1 MKRQHQKPEFDEDQK
16 GPKRVN
22 LTPGRIR
29 DFIIPTGK
37 AQAFLWDTD
46 APRLAVRA
54 TAGAKSYIFESKLNR
69 CTIRVTIGDVRAWNL
84 DDARAEARRLQ
95 TLVDQG
101 TDPRQEK
108 IERIAAA
115 EAKRA
120 EAERADVTFR
130 DAWLSYIE
138 ARGDEWGEAYREQH
152 TYAIQTEP
160 TRQPLSVFLDM
171 RLSEFT
177 PAKVEAWLKKEKAKR
192 PTAAAGAFR
201 KLRAF
206 GNWCA
211 ETESYAGLF
220 DPAIFST
227 SKVTKAVPKSKAKN
241 GSLQR
246 EQLAAW
252 FAEVRKQTPVTA
264 AYLQCL
270 LLTGARREEL
280 AGLRWEDVDFRW
292 RSLRIKDKV
301 DGLRTIPLTPFV
313 ESLLRDLQRQNQILP
328 KAYRIVRGK
337 RIANDLDAWEPSPW
351 VFSGRGASGRI
362 TRPNHAHD
370 AALSAAGLPHLSLHD
385 LRRSFGSL
393 AEWADMPVGVVAQ
406 IMGHKPSATAEKHYR
421 VRPLDLLRKW
431 HTELEG
437 WILNEAGIEQ
447 PTEQE
452 VAPLRAVAG

>member
-1 MKRQHQKPEFDEDQK
+1 MPRIK
-16 GPKRVN
+16 
-22 LTPGRIR
+22 LTAGRIR
-29 DFIIPTGK
+29 DFDRPTDK
-37 AQAFLWDTD
+37 AQVFLWDTEV
-46 APRLAVRA
+46 PGLGVRA
-54 TAGAKSYIFESKLNR
+54 TAGAKAYIFQGKLNGKDLR
-69 CTIRVTIGDVRAWNL
+69 ITIGDVRAWNL
-84 DDARAEARRLQ
+84 DDARVEARRLQ
-95 TLVDQG
+95 TLIDQG

-108 IERIAAA
+108 AERIAAA

-120 EAERADVTFR
+120 AAEAARIEAERADVTFR

-160 TRQPLSVFLDM
+160 TRQPLAAFVDM

-211 ETESYAGLF
+211 ETEGYAGLF

-227 SKVTKAVPKSKAKN
+227 KKVTKQVPKSKAKS

-252 FAEVRKQTPVTA
+252 FEAVRKQTPIQA
-264 AYLQCL
+264 AYLQAL

-280 AGLRWEDVDFRW
+280 AGLRWVDVDFRW
-292 RSLRIKDKV
+292 CSLRIKDKV
-301 DGLRTIPLTPFV
+301 EGERTIPLTPYV
-313 ESLLRDLQRQNQILP
+313 RELLRDLQRRNGVP
-328 KAYRIVRGK
+328 PGECRIVRGK
-337 RIANDLDAWEPSPW
+337 RIANDLEAWKPSEW
-351 VFSGRGASGRI
+351 VFSSRGASGRI
-362 TRPNHAHD
+362 TRPNAAHD

-393 AEWADMPVGVVAQ
+393 AEWADMPLGVVAQ

-431 HTELEG
+431 HTELEA
-437 WILNEAGIEQ
+437 WILTEAGIEQ
-447 PTEQE
+447 PAEQE
-452 VAPLRAVAG
+452 AAPALRVVA

>member
-1 MKRQHQKPEFDEDQK
+1 M
-16 GPKRVN
+16 
-22 LTPGRIR
+22 
-29 DFIIPTGK
+29 
-37 AQAFLWDTD
+37 
-46 APRLAVRA
+46 PRLAVRA
-54 TAGAKSYIFESKLNR
+54 RASGAKSFIFKGTLNYR
-69 CTIRVTIGDVRAWNL
+69 EIRITIGSTDAWTIEAARDEARQYQRWIDEGRDPREVL
-84 DDARAEARRLQ
+84 RQQEQAREAEQQAERIEAARAE
-95 TLVDQG
+95 
-101 TDPRQEK
+101 
-108 IERIAAA
+108 
-115 EAKRA
+115 
-120 EAERADVTFR
+120 VTFKN
-130 DAWLSYIE
+130 AWLAYIE
-138 ARGDEWGEAYREQH
+138 ARGGEWGAAYREQH
-152 TYAIQTEP
+152 TYSIQSEP
-160 TRQPLSVFLDM
+160 TPQPLAAFVGM
-171 RLSEFT
+171 RLSELT
-177 PAKVEAWLKKEKAKR
+177 PEKIAAWLAREKAKR

-211 ETESYAGLF
+211 ESEDYAGLF

-227 SKVTKAVPKSKAKN
+227 SKVAKAVPKSKAKD

-252 FAEVRKQTPVTA
+252 FEAVRKQAPTQA
-264 AYLQCL
+264 AYLQAL

-280 AGLRWEDVDFRW
+280 AGLRWEGVDFRW

-301 DGLRTIPLTPFV
+301 EGERVIPLTPYV
-313 ESLLRDLQRQNQILP
+313 AGLLRDLERRNHIP
-328 KAYRIVRGK
+328 PGPHRIVRGK
-337 RIANDLDAWEPSPW
+337 RIANDLEAWRPSPW

-370 AALSAAGLPHLSLHD
+370 AALSTAGLPHLTLHD

-431 HTELEG
+431 HAELEA
-437 WILNEAGIEQ
+437 WILSEAGIEQ

-452 VAPLRAVAG
+452 SAPALRVVA

>member
-1 MKRQHQKPEFDEDQK
+1 MPRIK
-16 GPKRVN
+16 
-22 LTPGRIR
+22 LTAGRIR
-29 DFIIPTGK
+29 DFDRPTDK
-37 AQAFLWDTD
+37 AQAFLWDTEV
-46 APRLAVRA
+46 PGLAVRA
-54 TAGAKSYIFESKLNR
+54 TAGAKAYIFQGKL
-69 CTIRVTIGDVRAWNL
+69 TGKDLRVTIGDVRAWSL
-84 DDARAEARRLQ
+84 DDARTEARRLQ
-95 TLVDQG
+95 TLIDQG

-108 IERIAAA
+108 AERIAAA

-120 EAERADVTFR
+120 EAKRADVTFK

-138 ARGDEWGEAYREQH
+138 ARGCEWGEAYREQH

-160 TRQPLSVFLDM
+160 TRQPLAAFVDM

-177 PAKVEAWLKKEKAKR
+177 PAKVESWLKKEKAKR

-211 ETESYAGLF
+211 ESDDYAGLF
-220 DPAIFST
+220 DPGIFST
-227 SKVTKAVPKSKAKN
+227 SKVTKAVPKSKAKD
-241 GSLQR
+241 GCLQR

-252 FAEVRKQTPVTA
+252 FAEVRKQTPVQA
-264 AYLQCL
+264 AYLQAL

-301 DGLRTIPLTPFV
+301 EGERVIPLTPFV
-313 ESLLRDLQRQNQILP
+313 ESLLRDLQRHNQTPP
-328 KAYRIVRGK
+328 KAYRFVRGK
-337 RIANDLDAWEPSPW
+337 RIANDIDAWESSPW

-370 AALSAAGLPHLSLHD
+370 AALSAAGLPHLTLHD

-431 HTELEG
+431 HTELEA
-437 WILNEAGIEQ
+437 WILNEAGIEL
-447 PTEQE
+447 PHQE
-452 VAPLRAVAG
+452 EAAPALRVVA